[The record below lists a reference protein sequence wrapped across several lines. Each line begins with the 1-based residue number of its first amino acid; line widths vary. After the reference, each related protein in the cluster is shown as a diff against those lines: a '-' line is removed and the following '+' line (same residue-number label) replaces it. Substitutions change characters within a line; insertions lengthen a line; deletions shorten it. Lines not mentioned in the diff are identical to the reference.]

1 MHCDLG
7 KWGQTLQMSTCIVV
21 RGRTRA
27 SALPNPHIEW
37 KRSGRSCMLC
47 SRMPLVLVW
56 EISRLPLRGGN
67 VVSPKWLRDGQ
78 AKLQAR
84 WKMCLIDMLPEDS
97 VD

>member
-1 MHCDLG
+1 
-7 KWGQTLQMSTCIVV
+7 
-21 RGRTRA
+21 
-27 SALPNPHIEW
+27 
-37 KRSGRSCMLC
+37 MLC

-84 WKMCLIDMLPEDS
+84 WKMCLIDMLLEDS